1 MILGTIDGDSTTEI
15 LGFIKHIEKD
25 RKYSVIGRS
34 QMKPSPRDDKRSRVY
49 LDIVKKS
56 ETVDIKP
63 RYSKKHNDKA
73 YRNLNCKSL
82 MKPSF

>member
-25 RKYSVIGRS
+25 RKYCVIGKS
-34 QMKPSPRDDKRSRVY
+34 KLKPSPRSNKRSRVY
-49 LDIVKKS
+49 LDIVKKT
-56 ETVDIKP
+56 EKVDIKP
-63 RYSKKHNDKA
+63 KYSKKKNGKA
-73 YRNLNCKSL
+73 YKKADIKSL

>member
-34 QMKPSPRDDKRSRVY
+34 QMKPSPRSDKRSRVY
-49 LDIVKKS
+49 LDIVKKT
-56 ETVDIKP
+56 EKVDINPK
-63 RYSKKHNDKA
+63 YSRKKNEKA
-73 YRNLNCKSL
+73 YKNLNCKSL